1 MAATV
6 ASTLFLAIITPQIA
20 KSDTLTFD
28 NLDPVNTSIHAYK
41 AVNDYID
48 SLPPTNVTPV
58 LYIGPNMGT
67 RSTKTQLAGIERIS
81 TLWSAFVKPDK
92 LNVVLF
98 SDQDLSWADQKQTD
112 FTGEWLQPDA
122 LPSKR
127 FLKYGC
133 NQAGMYLPGL
143 LLFCVKNYDIQ
154 SNTTEYYAELHK
166 FAHEYTHFM
175 EMNYKDWMAHAKGRG
190 VGTRNPCWIE
200 EGFATFYG
208 FAVGSNPNYPDGK
221 LRREF
226 TRNLTFNYDRNR
238 NNPDGTLASQIA
250 LGDAA
255 ETKRLF
261 GMLENTP
268 WPCDETE
275 NAYSL
280 GSIAA
285 EALVAVKGQEGM
297 NNFYKASARTGNWRA
312 SFQEAFG
319 ISVDSFYEKLTPY
332 LASQFNAKN
341 FTYASPAPTVSTIPA
356 SPTPSPSAAS
366 ERPIVTPTAS
376 PSPSKITPAPKLVTI
391 TCIKGKTI
399 KKVKALSPKCPSGF
413 KKK

>member
-1 MAATV
+1 MRNYRRLSIVSAVFSLLLFAITSPQVAA
-6 ASTLFLAIITPQIA
+6 
-20 KSDTLTFD
+20 SDTLNFD
-28 NLDPVNTSIHAYK
+28 NLDPVNTSIYAYK
-41 AVNDYID
+41 AVNDFID
-48 SLPPTNVTPV
+48 SLPPAKVSPV
-58 LYIGPNMGT
+58 LYVGPNMGT
-67 RSTKTQLAGIERIS
+67 RSTKIQLAGIERIS
-81 TLWSAFVKPDK
+81 TLWSTFVKPDK

-98 SDQDLSWADQKQTD
+98 SDQDLSWADQKQTE
-112 FTGEWLQPDA
+112 FTGEWLQQDA

-143 LLFCVKNYDIQ
+143 LLFCVKNYEIQ
-154 SNTTEYYAELHK
+154 ANSAEYYAELHK
-166 FAHEYTHFM
+166 FSHEYTHFM
-175 EMNYKDWMAHAKGRG
+175 EMNYKDWMAHAKGKG
-190 VGTRNPCWIE
+190 IGTRNPCWIE

-208 FAVGSNPNYPDGK
+208 FAVGSNPSYPDGK

-226 TRNLTFNYDRNR
+226 TRNLTFNYDRNHT
-238 NNPDGTLASQIA
+238 NPDGTLAAQIA
-250 LGDAA
+250 LGNVA

-297 NNFYKASARTGNWRA
+297 NNFYKASARTGDWRA

-319 ISVDSFYEKLTPY
+319 LSVESFYEKLTPY
-332 LASQFNAKN
+332 LASQFNVNN
-341 FTYASPAPTVSTIPA
+341 FVYATPTPTTSASPIPPTPTPTPTPTPQQTTISPSA
-356 SPTPSPSAAS
+356 SPTTSRVRS
-366 ERPIVTPTAS
+366 EEHTS
-376 PSPSKITPAPKLVTI
+376 ELQSH
-391 TCIKGKTI
+391 
-399 KKVKALSPKCPSGF
+399 
-413 KKK
+413 